1 MRLRYPSGTFGHG
14 VLTLASGTAGVQAL
28 YLVCLPILTRL
39 FSVHQMGDLTVFQA
53 LLSLLL
59 VIAALRYEVAIYV
72 SHDDREAINV
82 LGLSV
87 VAVFLSSL
95 VFATGFFILSVTT
108 DLPEQ
113 YAVVTRYWGLLWL
126 GQIGAGLALVLT
138 QWTLRQRSFANVAA
152 ARVSQVFCQLV
163 TQLTLGVAGF
173 GGAGLLIGDVVG
185 RMAGAVT
192 LAVRLLRRERD
203 LLGAIRVRTMIR
215 DARVHAGYPI
225 YSTPA
230 ALLNTVTL
238 QLPPILFLFMFGQ
251 HVAGWFGLMIRV
263 CSAPM
268 MLIGKSVSDA
278 YAAEFSR
285 LLREDPAALKPLFGR
300 TFRKLALLG
309 LAPLCVIVAAGP
321 WLFGLV
327 FGADWAEAG
336 LYARFVALY
345 TFAEFCCFPLFLTPS
360 LLRRQRVQLAWDA
373 ALIGALLAGL
383 WTVWSLGLGPRA
395 AVLYYGLC
403 FALMYF
409 IHVWISFRMLSHVH
423 TAVVGPPVPAVAPG
437 V

>member
-1 MRLRYPSGTFGHG
+1 MQFRHKPGSFGHG
-14 VLTLASGTAGVQAL
+14 VLTLAGGTAGVQAL
-28 YLVCLPILTRL
+28 YLICLPILTRL
-39 FSVHQMGDLTVFQA
+39 FTVHEMGDLTVYQA
-53 LLSLLL
+53 LLSILL
-59 VIAALRYEVAIYV
+59 VVAAFRYEVAIYV
-72 SHDDREAINV
+72 SGDDHEAISV
-82 LGLSV
+82 LALSV
-87 VAVFLSSL
+87 ASVFLSSL
-95 VFATGFFILSVTT
+95 VVAAGFFVLSITV
-108 DLPEQ
+108 DLGEQ
-113 YAVVTRYWGLLWL
+113 YSVVTRYWGLIWL

-138 QWTLRQRSFANVAA
+138 QWTLRQRSFATVAT
-152 ARVSQVFCQLV
+152 ARVSQVFSQLV
-163 TQLTLGVAGF
+163 TQLALGFAGI

-185 RMAGAVT
+185 RLTGAAT
-192 LAVRLLRRERD
+192 LALRLVRREGH
-203 LLGAIRVRTMIR
+203 LLGGIRASSIVR
-215 DARVHAGYPI
+215 DARVHAGYPM

-278 YAAEFSR
+278 YASEFSR
-285 LLREDPAALKPLFGR
+285 LLRDNPAALKPLFTR

-309 LAPLCVIVAAGP
+309 LAPLCVILIAGP

-327 FGADWAEAG
+327 FGADWAESG
-336 LYARFVALY
+336 VYARFVALY

-373 ALIGALLAGL
+373 LLIGALLAGL
-383 WTVWSLGLGPRA
+383 WTVWSLGWGPRA

-409 IHVWISFRMLSHVH
+409 IHVWISFRMLSQVH
-423 TAVVGPPVPAVAPG
+423 AAGVPAPVAAASL
-437 V
+437 